1 MFIYGLPP
9 QPRECYGL
17 LFTSIMDQ
25 LNHPHIMCLA
35 EKCDV
40 YRVRLSNSEIY
51 HSFLLTG
58 TMSELPPFLHTAPSS
73 RKHIPCQNGSR
84 GHFGTYLFY
93 AAPRLRCSYPE
104 SGEEGT
110 EAERRAPQCPPLRSP
125 EGSFGRFA
133 LISWNCGSTC
143 PSVCQDSATIAFHEE
158 YRYQIYINDAARSP
172 VCVTWTR
179 HTNRGRSTVIR

>member
-9 QPRECYGL
+9 QLREYYGL

-40 YRVRLSNSEIY
+40 YRARLSNPEIY

-73 RKHIPCQNGSR
+73 HKHLPCQNGSR

-104 SGEEGT
+104 SGEEG
-110 EAERRAPQCPPLRSP
+110 ASVPSSPLPRGFFWPLRP
-125 EGSFGRFA
+125 HIMELWLGLSFG
-133 LISWNCGSTC
+133 LSG
-143 PSVCQDSATIAFHEE
+143 
-158 YRYQIYINDAARSP
+158 
-172 VCVTWTR
+172 
-179 HTNRGRSTVIR
+179 